1 MPPRKR
7 ARAGGDASTSA
18 ASQTCDIDC
27 ADGALLTSR
36 AHTAGALYEAG
47 ELCDG
52 ALTLQG
58 RTYAVSRMM
67 LASASPFF
75 KSAFTSTMRESSGTV
90 ALDPSLGPSCVE
102 ALLQLAHNPA
112 QTISVPEV
120 DLESLM
126 ATADQLQLN
135 DMIPKI
141 AKQLSSTVSVSN
153 CLVRLSLGARHS
165 VPELVKSA
173 IRIIDENFAEV
184 GASHAFLTLPWDAIQ
199 ALLQDDDL
207 ETPERALFNGAQ
219 AWVQHDAG
227 RASTFGAVLEL
238 IRLPELGHVHLI
250 SHVMHA
256 PFVVASTRAQELV
269 REALLFLTDPSQR
282 HALSSPR
289 TEPRAAKWLDL
300 KFFASPGVT
309 QVVVTSDGKTVSRT
323 NHPFWKGAKGDQ
335 NLDRSGKWTLRVVG
349 THDTRSSGFFLGV
362 ARADVSADDQ
372 DTKRKTDCKVGVE
385 LHSVQVG
392 DEITITANRFSK
404 RVLISAVLVA
414 GRTELPG
421 LLSLQSELPWDHV
434 SGSDW
439 RPIVQ
444 MNDLGCSI
452 QVV

>member
-18 ASQTCDIDC
+18 APNTCDIDC
-27 ADGALLTSR
+27 ADDAVLTSR

-90 ALDPSLGPSCVE
+90 ALDPSLEPSCVE

-112 QTISVPEV
+112 QTIPVREV

-126 ATADQLQLN
+126 SAADQLQIN

-141 AKQLSSTVSVSN
+141 AKQLASTVSVSN

-173 IRIIDENFAEV
+173 IQMIDKHFADV
-184 GASHAFLTLPWDAIQ
+184 GASPAFLTLPWDAIQ

-207 ETPERALFNGAQ
+207 ETPERALFDAAQ

-227 RASTFGAVLEL
+227 RASSFDAVLEL
-238 IRLPELGHVHLI
+238 LRLPELGHVHLI

-256 PFVVASTRAQELV
+256 PSVVASTRAQELV

-282 HALSSPR
+282 GALLSPR
-289 TEPRAAKWLDL
+289 TQPRNAAAKPLDL
-300 KFFASPGVT
+300 KFVAIPGVT
-309 QVVVTSDGKTVSRT
+309 DLAVDSDGRKVIRYSSY
-323 NHPFWKGAKGDQ
+323 HWKGAKGDQ
-335 NLDRSGKWTLRVVG
+335 NLDRAHKWTLRVID
-349 THDTRSSGFFLGV
+349 THARTSFFLGV
-362 ARADVSADDQ
+362 ARADVSVDDASNV
-372 DTKRKTDCKVGVE
+372 RKTDGKVGFE
-385 LHSVQVG
+385 LRNVQVG
-392 DEITITANRFSK
+392 DEFTIEANRSSK
-404 RVLISAVLVA
+404 RVSISAVLVA

-421 LLSLQSELPWDHV
+421 LLSLPSELQWDHV

-444 MNDLGCSI
+444 MNYPSLV